1 MVEFKRITGFR
12 LRRFFIMA
20 RFLVALISAAFM
32 SLFALMTHAA
42 VVAPLVPG
50 KFSGGDGANSHWVQ
64 VRSEWRGPTY
74 GSEAWGTGIWSIA
87 DATLIASLP
96 PSDANVVDSLDTKV
110 DQIQFSNDRYNFDWG
125 PTWGFSPLSPL
136 WRDGE
141 TYQDNWVGVFS
152 GYIYIPEPD
161 SYNFGV
167 LFDDGFH
174 FDLFGG
180 NGQSLGIEKDGL
192 NPRER
197 IGFSENLDLAAG
209 MYGYRLIAYN
219 RLEAGVVDLSW
230 IREGRDWQVIPKEN
244 LFTKIPPTDV
254 PEPST
259 AALLGLVLVG
269 ASLAQRRKSH

>member
-1 MVEFKRITGFR
+1 
-12 LRRFFIMA
+12 MA
-20 RFLVALISAAFM
+20 RFHVALIAATLL
-32 SLFALMTHAA
+32 SLSPLTSQA
-42 VVAPLVPG
+42 VTVAPLVPG
-50 KFSGGDGANSHWVQ
+50 EFSGGDGANSHWMQ
-64 VRSEWRGPTY
+64 IRSEWRGPTY

-87 DATLIASLP
+87 DANLVAGLP
-96 PSDANVVDSLDTKV
+96 AADANVVDSFDGKV
-110 DQIQFSNDRYNFDWG
+110 DQIQFANDSYNFNWG

-136 WRDGE
+136 WQNGE

-161 SYNFGV
+161 SYNFGI
-167 LFDDGFH
+167 LFDDGFQ

-180 NGQSLGIEKDGL
+180 GGQSLAIEKDGL

-259 AALLGLVLVG
+259 AALLALVLAG
-269 ASLAQRRKSH
+269 FTLLRRRKLQ